1 MTKHNSYTLSQIKE
15 SFNQAA
21 DGTSLITQYFLRP
34 ISFYVTYV
42 LLKFKLSANQV
53 TILSLFLGLCGMT
66 CFITGERFLFSLGV
80 IFYLLSLILD
90 FADGNIARTTD
101 TATYYGKFLDG
112 AVNGVIEVNL
122 PISIAIGF
130 YLAGHGGDLS
140 LFIGISTAIVLA
152 LAAFLLNRLSFFNR
166 LVDMDVRE
174 GKIESPEILQRNEN
188 SNPLKSTLFPAG
200 KIGHTLWDLKI
211 LILVLAAVVEMDGL
225 LFLFLMAAI
234 AIRALLYLLIA
245 MIEAPRQLDFHK
257 ISKSDPRS
265 EKKNP

>member
-42 LLKFKLSANQV
+42 LLKFKLTANQV
-53 TILSLFLGLCGMT
+53 TILSLFIGLCGMA

-112 AVNGVIEVNL
+112 AVNAVIEINL

-130 YLAGHGGDLS
+130 YLTGHEGDLF
-140 LFIGISTAIVLA
+140 LGIGTTMVLA

-174 GKIESPEILQRNEN
+174 GKIESPEIFRRNEN
-188 SNPLKSTLFPAG
+188 SNPLKSNLFSVEIVG
-200 KIGHTLWDLKI
+200 RTLWDLKI
-211 LILVLAAVVEMDGL
+211 IILVVATVVEMVGL
-225 LFLFLMAAI
+225 LFLMLMAAI
-234 AIRALLYLLIA
+234 AIRALLYCLIV
-245 MIEAPRQLDFHK
+245 MIDAPRQLDFHK